1 MHRRRRFHLNR
12 GDRRAVSAL
21 PVLVM
26 MARRPEAGRVKTR
39 LCPPLTPAQA
49 ATLYAA
55 FLRDLVDL
63 VRVVPGVQPLIAY
76 APAEAGDYFAAL
88 APAIARRPQ
97 TGADLGERLA
107 AVTDAVLG
115 EGAPA
120 VLVIGSDSPSLPPA
134 QITQAVAALAGG
146 ADLVLGPAEDGG
158 YYLVGLRRP
167 APALFTEVPMSTPT
181 VLRDTLA
188 VAERLGLRT
197 ALIDPWY
204 DIDTIADLH
213 RLRADPA
220 PLRHTRPVL
229 AAVLA
234 SLAEER

>member
-12 GDRRAVSAL
+12 DDQRAVSAP

-49 ATLYAA
+49 AALYAA
-55 FLRDLVDL
+55 FLRDLVEL
-63 VRVVPGVQPLIAY
+63 LRTVPGMQPLIAY

-88 APAIARRPQ
+88 APDIARRPQ
-97 TGADLGERLA
+97 TGVDLGERLA
-107 AVTDAVLG
+107 AVTNAVLG
-115 EGAPA
+115 EGVPA

-134 QITQAVAALAGG
+134 HIAQAVTALASG

-167 APALFTEVPMSTPT
+167 APALFTSVPMSTPT

-188 VAERLGLRT
+188 IAEQLGLRT

-204 DIDTIADLH
+204 DIDTIADLR
-213 RLRADPA
+213 RLRTDPT
-220 PLRHTRPVL
+220 PLRHTRLVL
-229 AAVLA
+229 TELLNN
-234 SLAEER
+234 LAE